1 MTNIINMPKRTLDGG
16 FTKKQLTKIIL
27 DKNKV
32 IGDLEEEAY
41 KGGKS
46 YTNLKGGFN
55 KKQLTKIILDKNK
68 VIGDL
73 EEEAYKGGRSRR
85 TKLLGDGLPA
95 NVLKQFIDYSYLGNT
110 SIAPEG
116 YDIDSPLSDSRVKV
130 YVKKGSNDKNVVVTH
145 RGSVG
150 LDDWWDNAKYMTMGK
165 VKGTKTYNLHR
176 ERHKKAIDKYGAQN
190 IIAIGHSRA
199 GLYLQELQKE
209 FPIKEN
215 ITYNKAT
222 GFTDIGRQNTGNQT
236 DVRVGNDVV
245 SLLSGTQ
252 KNPNTVVKI
261 DNTKNPFDFNK
272 AHQTGELDRL
282 GTQFIGKEEIEGS
295 GQNISMLI
303 GKAVRKNKA
312 ETLALEGQGITP
324 RILDPYELAKMLALE
339 QKRLK
344 KIDDGEIVYKS
355 DYMSRDKIVAKI
367 ARLKKRIENIKEQNV
382 DDFIP
387 KGKKW
392 LKIHLIE
399 HTVKNSKDSAILPK
413 IIKRIK
419 ELLKMV
425 DSDDSISKAEKKD
438 VKKELRINLAIAKE
452 RHKQGLLSDRERI
465 NIEEREESPRAEAT
479 KDRPPSARRQRV
491 SLPVP
496 APPLPAPKQA
506 RQEQAKD
513 EKYLKKLAYNRE
525 YKKKQEYKDQ
535 RKKYDI
541 KYAETDK
548 FIREMG
554 ADKDKYYMGK
564 KLFDKLEKQQARI
577 KDPAKKADLLDQM
590 SRLSK
595 QFGYM
600 SEILDSGKTV
610 QNEIIART
618 EKPIP
623 KYVAPV
629 DEEDEEKEPETAY
642 AEEFHI

>member
-16 FTKKQLTKIIL
+16 FT
-27 DKNKV
+27 
-32 IGDLEEEAY
+32 
-41 KGGKS
+41 
-46 YTNLKGGFN
+46 

-116 YDIDSPLSDSRVKV
+116 YTIDSPLSDSRVKV
-130 YVKKGSNDKNVVVTH
+130 YSKKGSNDKNIVVTH

-176 ERHKKAIDKYGAQN
+176 DRHKKAIDKYGAQN

-272 AHQTGELDRL
+272 AHQTGELERL
-282 GTQFIGKEEIEGS
+282 GTQFIGKEDIEGS

-367 ARLKKRIENIKEQNV
+367 ARLKKRIQNIKEQNV

-425 DSDDSISKAEKKD
+425 DSDDTISKAEKKD

-452 RHKQGLLSDRERI
+452 RQKQGLLSDRERI
-465 NIEEREESPRAEAT
+465 NIEERQESPKAEAT
-479 KDRPPSARRQRV
+479 KERPPSARRQRL
-491 SLPVP
+491 SLPEP
-496 APPLPAPKQA
+496 APPPLPAPKQA
-506 RQEQAKD
+506 QQEQAKD

>member
-41 KGGKS
+41 KGG
-46 YTNLKGGFN
+46 
-55 KKQLTKIILDKNK
+55 
-68 VIGDL
+68 
-73 EEEAYKGGRSRR
+73 RSRR
-85 TKLLGDGLPA
+85 SLRIRDASLLGDGLPA

-116 YDIDSPLSDSRVKV
+116 YDIDSPLSDNRVKV
-130 YVKKGSNDKNVVVTH
+130 YSKKGSNDKNIVVTH

-176 ERHKKAIDKYGAQN
+176 DRHKKAIDKYGAQN

-272 AHQTGELDRL
+272 AHQTGELERL
-282 GTQFIGKEEIEGS
+282 GTQFIGKEDIEGS

-367 ARLKKRIENIKEQNV
+367 TRLKKRIQNIKEQNV

-425 DSDDSISKAEKKD
+425 DSDDTISKAEKKD

-465 NIEEREESPRAEAT
+465 NIQEREESPRAEAT
-479 KDRPPSARRQRV
+479 KDRPPSARRQRL
-491 SLPVP
+491 SLPEP

-506 RQEQAKD
+506 QQEQAKD